1 MHKFLNFIDKVLF
14 FFLLAFVFMLP
25 SFFARMCYSHCI
37 APKEFAIYAG
47 AAVCGLLF
55 SLILILKKNG
65 ASLKVPAGVVLTGLF
80 IASLSFSLISTPSQ
94 QLSLFKLHYY
104 IVIGLWAALYLYSSH
119 ESPDRIE
126 AFLTAI
132 LLSGVFPALVL
143 AGEAF
148 GIGALKIWQNIDAT
162 GLTTR
167 QTYVSTF
174 GNPDFAAPFFG
185 VLCALNIR
193 FLLFRGEGWKKA
205 PLWALQF
212 LYAASLFMPLCR
224 SSQIAFAA
232 FLALYFFIIGKI
244 APKKIPALINIIV
257 SFFAVIFFIQ
267 LKDMLSASGETLLS
281 RAFALFFSGETASKR
296 LYMLAVGWQIIKAN
310 FYFGAGIN
318 AMLMTFPLYAQR
330 IDQSSPL
337 WDGIPSFFNP
347 SHLHNEF
354 FNIFAE
360 SGAPAFLLFTLLATS
375 LIYFPLKTALR
386 KGEKGEQ
393 AAVLACAAAYLL
405 VDSCFNVTLSLPHL
419 LFLFAVFGALSFN
432 ACQFDKNQYFTFN
445 VSGVFYRLTA
455 GLLIILFSFLSAI
468 FGIKYIKADWCLMQ
482 GKIYEVSR
490 DDDKALKFYEMS
502 ASLFAERTE
511 PHVFAADI
519 HKKNGRFSEAAA
531 ELIKATNINLSL
543 PVVYELAQIAIR
555 HMDLNSEFR
564 YLYFLTRSYPRFDE
578 PHYLL
583 GLRYMKEKSL
593 NPKARAEAESCFERA
608 VKINPKH
615 ISARMSLAEL
625 HYETMEYRKAAAG
638 IDEALKI
645 SPGLKNALYLRS
657 LLKGFFYDEF

>member
-1 MHKFLNFIDKVLF
+1 LQKFLDIIDKVLF
-14 FFLLAFVFMLP
+14 FFLLAFVFALP

-37 APKEFAIYAG
+37 APKEFAVYAG

-55 SLILILKKNG
+55 SLPLMLKKNG
-65 ASLKVPAGVVLTGLF
+65 PSFRVPAGVVLAALF
-80 IASLSFSLISTPSQ
+80 VASLSLSFIATPSP
-94 QLSLFKLHYY
+94 QLSLVKLHYY

-193 FLLFRGEGWKKA
+193 FLLFRGDGWKKA

-212 LYAASLFMPLCR
+212 LYAAALFIPLCR

-232 FLALYFFIIGKI
+232 FLALYFFIISRI

-281 RAFALFFSGETASKR
+281 RAFDLFFSGETASKR

-310 FYFGAGIN
+310 FYFGAGLN
-318 AMLMTFPLYAQR
+318 VMLMIFPDYAQR

-337 WDGIPSFFNP
+337 WDGIPYFFNP

-360 SGAPAFLLFTLLATS
+360 SGVLSFLLFTLLATS

-393 AAVLACAAAYLL
+393 AAILACAAAYILI
-405 VDSCFNVTLSLPHL
+405 DSCFNVTLSLPHL
-419 LFLFAVFGALSFN
+419 LFLFAVSGALAFN
-432 ACQFDKNQYFTFN
+432 ACQFEKNQYFSFDI
-445 VSGVFYRLTA
+445 SGGFYRLVA

-482 GKIYEVSR
+482 GKIYQVSGE
-490 DDDKALKFYEMS
+490 DDKALKFYEMS
-502 ASLFAERTE
+502 SSLLAERTE

-519 HKKNGRFSEAAA
+519 HKTNGRFAEAAEA
-531 ELIKATNINLSL
+531 LIKATNINLSL

-555 HMDLNSEFR
+555 HMDLNTEFR

-583 GLRYMKEKSL
+583 GLWYMKIKTL
-593 NPKARAEAESCFERA
+593 NPKARAEAAACFERA
-608 VKINPKH
+608 LKINPKH
-615 ISARMSLAEL
+615 ISARMSLAEV
-625 HYETMEYRKAAAG
+625 HYEMLKYRKAAED

-645 SPGLKNALYLRS
+645 SPGLKNAFYLRS